1 MCNRGLLEDAQ
12 NGLSA
17 ECRAAIH
24 AAKEQS
30 SVLIKSVR
38 LYDDCLEKSASAHPD
53 CKKLLKLEGVGM
65 TNAVNLYFALG
76 FAEIGKFKRGR
87 DTAVCIGFTPIQKSS
102 GEKVKLGLI
111 GKYTKNSILKSQL
124 IYGAMATI
132 CHVVKGEAKT

>member
-38 LYDDCLEKSASAHPD
+38 LYDNCLE
-53 CKKLLKLEGVGM
+53 
-65 TNAVNLYFALG
+65 
-76 FAEIGKFKRGR
+76 
-87 DTAVCIGFTPIQKSS
+87 
-102 GEKVKLGLI
+102 
-111 GKYTKNSILKSQL
+111 
-124 IYGAMATI
+124 
-132 CHVVKGEAKT
+132 